1 MVPEEP
7 WPFILP
13 LPKEPAEQYRV
24 LLTAFSSEIALKL
37 LGRMRLRGR
46 TYQRELLEALGEHST
61 KSVLKYLRMLS
72 DAGLVEEGM
81 EKQRVDGRTV
91 WVKWYSPTFLGRWL
105 ILLLTPREEL
115 SPRQIM
121 EVVKELLGFY
131 AKSVAKLCLEYGLN
145 PEYFKQLFDEAFSK
159 RLRESGEGG
168 GDVL

>member
-13 LPKEPAEQYRV
+13 LPKELAEQYRV

-46 TYQRELLEALGEHST
+46 TYQRELLEALSEHST

-72 DAGLVEEGM
+72 EAGLVEEGM
-81 EKQRVDGRTV
+81 EKRRVDGRAV

-115 SPRQIM
+115 SPRQIV

-131 AKSVAKLCLEYGLN
+131 AESVAKLCLEYGLN
-145 PEYFKQLFDEAFSK
+145 PEYFKELFDEALSR
-159 RLRESGEGG
+159 RLRESGENG